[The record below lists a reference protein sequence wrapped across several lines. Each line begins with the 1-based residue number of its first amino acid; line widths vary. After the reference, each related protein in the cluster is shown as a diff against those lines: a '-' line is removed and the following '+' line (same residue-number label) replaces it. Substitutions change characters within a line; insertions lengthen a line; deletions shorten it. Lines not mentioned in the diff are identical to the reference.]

1 MGTIIQETGSVE
13 GAKGDSYGDC
23 TQESY

>member
-13 GAKGDSYGDC
+13 WAKGDSYGDC